1 MTGPNDMDGYTTIAK
16 ENDGI
21 YLTVF
26 PPRGKGRRITLDDI
40 RKELAK
46 YKIAINNDNLLT
58 QLAHQASG
66 KPQKIATIAKP
77 APQQVGSVFI
87 EITPDEMTAKVT
99 VIPPE
104 DGKFATLDEIR
115 AALAKYDVKF
125 GLDETRLAD
134 LAQKV
139 QAMASGQTE
148 LEPIEMEVAFG
159 TPVQHGSDARIE
171 FLYKKEAPVEEK
183 KPEVPFEEMEDGRID
198 YRALHQIENIAAG
211 TKLARKISPT
221 QGVPGRTVTGKVTE
235 AKDGKDIE
243 IVCGKGAAFSPDN
256 KDEVVAEADGQV
268 IVKDN
273 RISVMSIY
281 EVPGDVDFSTGNI
294 DFVGTVT
301 IRGDVKDGFKVYAGE
316 DLIIQGVV
324 EAAELKAGGKL
335 TIGGGLSGSDRA
347 IVTCQGDANI
357 KYIRNA
363 HVEVG
368 GSLTVG
374 QAVMHSKVTV
384 GKRLIVAGKKG
395 VIVGGQVIAG
405 EEINAASMG
414 SNFATPTEVVV
425 GEAVGVRDELQ
436 RIENEV
442 KTAAENLEKTKK
454 GMLFLKDLQTKM
466 GGNLPPEKKE
476 LLTKLTRAQFKLM
489 ADVKSLGEKKM
500 ELERQDAEG
509 AAERKRHAKVSC
521 LGIIHTG
528 VKITINKASRQVSEE
543 LKYCTLTE
551 SDGEVKVGPFK

>member
-1 MTGPNDMDGYTTIAK
+1 MDGYTTLAK
-16 ENDGI
+16 ENDGV

-26 PPRGKGRRITLDDI
+26 PPKGKGRKMTLDDV
-40 RKELAK
+40 RRELAK
-46 YKIAINNDNLLT
+46 YKIVINNDTLLN

-66 KPQKIATIAKP
+66 KPQKIATIKNV
-77 APQQVGSVFI
+77 QQVGSVFV
-87 EITPDEMTAKVT
+87 EITPDEMSCKIT

-104 DGKFATLDEIR
+104 DGKFGTLEDVR
-115 AALAKYDVKF
+115 AALAKYNVIY
-125 GLDETRLAD
+125 GVDEARLAE
-134 LAQKV
+134 LTQKIQNV
-139 QAMASGQTE
+139 ASGSAE
-148 LEPIEMEVAFG
+148 LETVEMEVALG
-159 TPVQHGSDARIE
+159 TPVQQGEDARLE
-171 FLYKKEAPVEEK
+171 FLYKKETPVEEK
-183 KPEVPFEEMEDGRID
+183 PAVAVFEESEDGRID
-198 YRALHQIENIAAG
+198 YHDALHQIENIAKG
-211 TKLARKISPT
+211 TLLLRKIHPT
-221 QGVPGRTVTGKVTE
+221 KGVPGQTVTGKVIE

-243 IVCGKGAAFSPDN
+243 IVCGKGAIFNPEN
-256 KDEVVAEADGQV
+256 KDEVIADADGQV
-268 IVKDN
+268 IVKEN

-281 EVPGDVDFSTGNI
+281 EVPGDVDFTVGNI
-294 DFVGTVT
+294 DFVGTVN
-301 IRGDVKDGFKVYAGE
+301 IRGDVKDGFKVFAGE

-335 TIGGGLSGSDRA
+335 VIGGGLSGSDRA
-347 IVTCQGDANI
+347 VVTCQGDATI

-368 GSLTVG
+368 GSLTVA
-374 QAVMHSKVTV
+374 QAVMHSKVVV
-384 GKRLIVAGKKG
+384 GKKCIVAGKKG

-405 EEINAASMG
+405 EEITAASMG
-414 SNFATPTEVVV
+414 SNFATPTEVIV
-425 GEAVGVRDELQ
+425 GEMVGVRDELQ
-436 RIENEV
+436 KFESEI

-489 ADVKSLGEKKM
+489 ADVKGLGEKKM
-500 ELERQDAEG
+500 ELERQDSEG

-528 VKITINKASRQVSEE
+528 VKVTVNKASRQVSEE

>member
-1 MTGPNDMDGYTTIAK
+1 MTGPNDMDGYTTLAK
-16 ENDGI
+16 ENDGVF
-21 YLTVF
+21 LTVF
-26 PPRGKGRRITLDDI
+26 PPRGKGRRMTLDDV
-40 RKELAK
+40 RRELAK
-46 YKIAINNDNLLT
+46 YKIVINNDTLLN

-66 KPQKIATIAKP
+66 KPQKIATIKNV
-77 APQQVGSVFI
+77 QQVGSVFV
-87 EITPDEMTAKVT
+87 EITPDEMTCKIT

-104 DGKFATLDEIR
+104 DGKFGTLDDVR
-115 AALAKYDVKF
+115 AAMAKYDVKY
-125 GLDETRLAD
+125 GVDEARLSE
-134 LAQKV
+134 LAQKIQTV
-139 QAMASGQTE
+139 ASGSAE
-148 LEPIEMEVAFG
+148 LETIEMDVAFG
-159 TPVQHGSDARIE
+159 TPVQQGEDARLE
-171 FLYKKEAPVEEK
+171 FLYKKDAPVEEK
-183 KPEVPFEEMEDGRID
+183 PAAVFEESEDGRID
-198 YRALHQIENIAAG
+198 YHDALHQIENIAKG
-211 TKLARKISPT
+211 TLLVRKIHPT
-221 QGVPGRTVTGKVTE
+221 KGVPGRTVTGKVIE

-243 IVCGKGAAFSPDN
+243 IVCGKGAVFNPEN
-256 KDEVVAEADGQV
+256 KDEILADADGQV

-281 EVPGDVDFSTGNI
+281 EVPGDVDFTVGNI
-294 DFVGTVT
+294 DFVGTVN
-301 IRGDVKDGFKVYAGE
+301 IHGDVKDGFKVFAGE

-335 TIGGGLSGSDRA
+335 VIAGGLSGSDRA
-347 IVTCQGDANI
+347 IVSCQGDATI

-363 HVEVG
+363 RVEVG
-368 GSLTVG
+368 GNLTVA
-374 QAVMHSKVTV
+374 QAVMHSKVVV
-384 GKRLIVAGKKG
+384 GKKCTVAGKKG

-405 EEINAASMG
+405 EEVNAASMG
-414 SNFATPTEVVV
+414 SNFATPTEVIV
-425 GEAVGVRDELQ
+425 GEMVGVRDELQ
-436 RIENEV
+436 KLENEI

-489 ADVKSLGEKKM
+489 ADVKGLGEKKM
-500 ELERQDAEG
+500 ELDRQDAEG

-528 VKITINKASRQVSEE
+528 VKITVNKASRQVSEE

>member
-1 MTGPNDMDGYTTIAK
+1 MTGPNDVDGYTTIAK
-16 ENDGI
+16 ENDGVF
-21 YLTVF
+21 LTVF
-26 PPRGKGRRITLDDI
+26 PPRGKGRRVTLDDV

-46 YKIAINNDNLLT
+46 YKIAVNNDPLLN
-58 QLAHQASG
+58 QIAHQATG
-66 KPQKIATIAKP
+66 KPQKIATLKTV
-77 APQQVGSVFI
+77 QKVGSVFV
-87 EITPDEMTAKVT
+87 EISPDEMMAKITA
-99 VIPPE
+99 IPPE
-104 DGKFATLDEIR
+104 DGKFATLEEIR

-125 GLDETRLAD
+125 GLDETRIQE

-139 QAMASGQTE
+139 QAMAAGQAE
-148 LEPIEMEVAFG
+148 LEPIEMEVATG
-159 TPVQHGSDARIE
+159 TPVQHGEDARIE
-171 FLYKKEAPVEEK
+171 FLYKQEKEKPAEEK
-183 KPEVPFEEMEDGRID
+183 PVAFEEMEDGRID
-198 YRALHQIENIAAG
+198 YRALHQIENIAQG
-211 TKLARKISPT
+211 TVLARKIHPT
-221 QGVPGRTVTGKVTE
+221 KGVPGQTVTGKVIE

-243 IVCGKGAAFSPDN
+243 IVCGKGAAFNPAN
-256 KDEVVAEADGQV
+256 KDEVIAEADGQV

-347 IVTCQGDANI
+347 EVSCQGDANI

-363 HVEVG
+363 RVEVG
-368 GSLTVG
+368 GNLTVG

-384 GKRLIVAGKKG
+384 GKKITVAGKKG

-405 EEINAASMG
+405 EEVNAASMG
-414 SNFATPTEVVV
+414 SNFATPTEVIV
-425 GEAVGVRDELQ
+425 GEMVGVRDEVQKL
-436 RIENEV
+436 ENEI
-442 KTAAENLEKTKK
+442 KTATENLEKTKK
-454 GMLFLKDLQTKM
+454 GMLFLKDLSTKM

-489 ADVKSLGEKKM
+489 ADVKGLGEKKM
-500 ELERQDAEG
+500 ELERHDAEG

-528 VKITINKASRQVSEE
+528 VKITVNKASRQVSEE